1 MPKKGENIYKR
12 KDGRW
17 EGRYIRLRNIGG
29 KAEYGY
35 IYGKSYAEVKK
46 KLMNA
51 KVAVQLHAETR
62 EKSLGT
68 YGQLLDDWLHSSK
81 ITVKDSTYARYTH
94 LVQKHIKPHLGYLQ
108 SSQLTSQIVEDF
120 IVSRLKAGRLD
131 GQGGLAPKT
140 VTDILTVIK
149 STIGYAKCSNY
160 DVCCNLKRLSVKKGD
175 VEMRVLTH
183 TEQAALTRTVLDNMD
198 LYKFGVL
205 LAGLSVAFAGMSDV
219 VMALVSHPRF
229 VFHCAICAIHAPAAG
244 RQCQPIS
251 AVGAENISD
260 QEGFSLA
267 VQRHVAMRERP
278 LAHDLLCL
286 GKGGNVDD
294 A

>member
-51 KVAVQLHAETR
+51 KVAMQLHAETR

-108 SSQLTSQIVEDF
+108 FSQLTSQIVEDF

-140 VTDILTVIK
+140 VMLPPR
-149 STIGYAKCSNY
+149 SR
-160 DVCCNLKRLSVKKGD
+160 LKLICLMKKG
-175 VEMRVLTH
+175 
-183 TEQAALTRTVLDNMD
+183 
-198 LYKFGVL
+198 
-205 LAGLSVAFAGMSDV
+205 
-219 VMALVSHPRF
+219 
-229 VFHCAICAIHAPAAG
+229 
-244 RQCQPIS
+244 
-251 AVGAENISD
+251 
-260 QEGFSLA
+260 
-267 VQRHVAMRERP
+267 RP
-278 LAHDLLCL
+278 
-286 GKGGNVDD
+286 
-294 A
+294 